1 MDANAKKNWSWHK
14 HTNTQIDTDI
24 VCHSKFI
31 YLFTQKIIITIAS
44 TLTQVFSIHLPH
56 YGYVNGYIYIQI
68 L

>member
-1 MDANAKKNWSWHK
+1 MTET
-14 HTNTQIDTDI
+14 HTERQIGTDI

-31 YLFTQKIIITIAS
+31 YLFTQQIIITIAS
-44 TLTQVFSIHLPH
+44 TLTQVYIPSIWLH